1 MIEGLLEC
9 ESIPGAFAYLGK
21 CGKLYRIT
29 EKAKESGNAGRLP
42 DAAKAERG
50 KRNYGRKNYHGGYRQ
65 DGGRNKKHCIPVL

>member
-29 EKAKESGNAGRLP
+29 AKAKEPGNAGRLP
-42 DAAKAERG
+42 DAMKAERG
-50 KRNYGRKNYHGGYRQ
+50 KRNYDRKDHHGGYCQ
-65 DGGRNKKHCIPVL
+65 DGRRNKKHRVPVF